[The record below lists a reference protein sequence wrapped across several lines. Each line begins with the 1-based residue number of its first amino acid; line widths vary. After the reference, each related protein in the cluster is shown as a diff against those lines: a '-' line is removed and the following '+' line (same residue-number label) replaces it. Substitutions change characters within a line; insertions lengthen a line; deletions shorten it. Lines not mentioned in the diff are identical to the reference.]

1 MSSSTTHKT
10 SDSKSRLNA
19 LKLRTLTGFV
29 FANVMVIG
37 TLLNKYTFYT
47 IYTLLIFLCLR
58 EFYSHVLESKKYF
71 RIVATLVGIATYWIF
86 AYRIEIRSLNTGI
99 EVSLLFPVLWSLL
112 FIWLLFLHR
121 NDPIKEM
128 GVTYLGY
135 IYIVFPFVLLQSITF
150 NGLDFDPF
158 WAFSLLILIWANDSW
173 AYLIGS
179 KFGKTK
185 LYEKISPKKSWEG
198 FVGGLIASIIFGIL
212 FWRFSKEEAHT
223 ISLPFWIGL
232 AVIVSVFGT
241 IGDLIESL
249 LKRSLGIKD
258 SGNIL
263 PGHGGF
269 LDRMDGFIFCL
280 PFVSFYILLF
290 KYFFNN

>member
-1 MSSSTTHKT
+1 
-10 SDSKSRLNA
+10 
-19 LKLRTLTGFV
+19 
-29 FANVMVIG
+29 MVIG

-158 WAFSLLILIWANDSW
+158 WAFSLLILIWANDFW
-173 AYLIGS
+173 AYLFGS
-179 KFGKTK
+179 KLGKTK

-198 FVGGLIASIIFGIL
+198 FVFLV
-212 FWRFSKEEAHT
+212 SK
-223 ISLPFWIGL
+223 
-232 AVIVSVFGT
+232 
-241 IGDLIESL
+241 L
-249 LKRSLGIKD
+249 L
-258 SGNIL
+258 
-263 PGHGGF
+263 
-269 LDRMDGFIFCL
+269 
-280 PFVSFYILLF
+280 FVSHQFSVRPTGEMSINRVIFLRKSL
-290 KYFFNN
+290 NCHA